1 MDYKNLLVAATLA
14 ELQAAG
20 DFKQNQIVM
29 VLGASSVRD
38 GGAAFYIWDEDAT
51 DTDTSSTTKDVIQVT
66 GQTNG
71 RWLLLNGG
79 DQVNVTAATLTVA
92 NLSRNGKR
100 YTVNVASGCAVT
112 LPAATGSGN
121 VVEFII
127 GTTITSNSTTI
138 KVTGNDV
145 MTGQAIVAQ
154 DDASNVNIAFETAAD
169 SDTITLNG
177 STTGG
182 IKGDRIRLVDIAA
195 DTWHVE
201 AVMSATGTE
210 ATPFSATVT

>member
-1 MDYKNLLVAATLA
+1 MDFKALLIAATIS
-14 ELQAAG
+14 ELQSAG
-20 DFKQNQIVM
+20 DFKQNQIAL
-29 VLGASSVRD
+29 VLGASAVRD
-38 GGAAFYIWDEDAT
+38 GGMAFYVWDEDAT

-79 DQVNVTAATLTVA
+79 DQVNVTASTLAVSGL
-92 NLSRNGKR
+92 NRNGKR
-100 YTVNVASGCAVT
+100 YTINAAAGCAAT
-112 LPAATGSGN
+112 LPAATGSGDE
-121 VVEFII
+121 VEFII
-127 GTTITSNSTTI
+127 GTTITSNTTTI
-138 KVTGNDV
+138 KVTGNDI

-154 DDASNVNIAFETAAD
+154 DAGDTSVSFETAAD